1 MASYE
6 GEPIF
11 LQAEALGCYGRAADQ
26 PGEEEQCHRVE
37 DESGADQRE
46 ADRDARN
53 AQDQD
58 PPAADPIGNLS
69 EQRRGEQHASS

>member
-46 ADRDARN
+46 AGRDARN
-53 AQDQD
+53 AQD
-58 PPAADPIGNLS
+58 
-69 EQRRGEQHASS
+69 